1 MSVSG
6 VLRRGRARHLDLLVD
21 RCRAERV
28 TGEAWDRA
36 TSSYTPTTATLLPSG
51 TRCRLKA
58 PTTAAETAIAGEQ
71 AIIQRRYE
79 LDLEWDVT
87 PTLDG
92 APVALDVEDIVT
104 IEVSD
109 DSWVIGRPL
118 TVVGIGFSGTTTAR
132 RIVVE
137 DRTGASAPAETITP

>member
-1 MSVSG
+1 VAVSVAG
-6 VLRRGRARHLDLLVD
+6 VLRRGRTRHLDLLVD

-36 TSSYTPTTATLLPSG
+36 TSSYTPTTAKLLPSG

-79 LDLEWDVT
+79 LDLE
-87 PTLDG
+87 